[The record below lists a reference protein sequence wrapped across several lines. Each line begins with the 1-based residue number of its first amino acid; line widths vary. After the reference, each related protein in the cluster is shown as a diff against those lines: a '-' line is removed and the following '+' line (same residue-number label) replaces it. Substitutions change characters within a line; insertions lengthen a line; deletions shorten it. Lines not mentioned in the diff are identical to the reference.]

1 MRLTGIPV
9 WDGRRDRGTSTL
21 TWTGDRIE
29 SVEREDAVG
38 GPEPELCV
46 IPGLVDTHVHLVGYA
61 GEGTAD
67 FATWPLVTTRDE
79 QVLHGVA
86 HAQRALRG
94 GVTTVRDLA
103 ADDAQVA
110 IRRVFDA
117 GILSGP
123 RVLAHGMVGMTAGH
137 NDLFVPP
144 AFPLRKPVADGP
156 DECRKLVRTWA
167 RAGMDGIKIATSGGV
182 LSIGDRNGW
191 RNQTPAEVEAT
202 VDEARALGMKVAA
215 HAHSHAGIQAALDAG
230 VDSIEHA
237 TLMSIEQAEAIAARG
252 MTVGPTL
259 LINEAIAAGSVPV
272 TAQAMEKAA
281 ELVAARDALFAA
293 AARAGVRFVLGT
305 DANGHHVRFGDQMR
319 EVGRMTQV
327 LGMDAET
334 ALRSSTS
341 LAAQSIGLGDRVGA
355 LEPGMGADFLVL
367 RGRPWRRIEDLRTEN
382 LVAVVSRGRVAFGAL
397 PR

>member
-1 MRLTGIPV
+1 MRLSAIAL
-9 WDGRRDRGTSTL
+9 WDGDQYRGTSTL
-21 TWTGDRIE
+21 TWSGDRIE
-29 SVEREDAVG
+29 AVEPVEG
-38 GPEPELCV
+38 EPEPELCV
-46 IPGLVDTHVHLVGYA
+46 IPGLVDTHVHLVGHA

-86 HAQRALRG
+86 HAQRAMRG
-94 GVTTVRDLA
+94 GVTTLRDLA

-117 GILSGP
+117 GILPGP

-202 VDEARALGMKVAA
+202 VDEARALGMRVAA
-215 HAHSHAGIQAALDAG
+215 HAHSRAGIQAALDAG

-252 MTVGPTL
+252 VTVGPTL

-281 ELVAARDALFAA
+281 ELVAARDELFAA

-319 EVGRMTQV
+319 EVGLMTRV
-327 LGMDAET
+327 LGLDAQA
-334 ALRSSTS
+334 ALRSATS
-341 LAAQSIGLGDRVGA
+341 LAARSIGLGDRVGTLA
-355 LEPGMGADFLVL
+355 VGMGVDFLVL
-367 RGRPWRRIEDLRTEN
+367 RGRPWERIGDLRLEN
-382 LVAVVSRGRVAFGAL
+382 LVAVVSRGRVVSGDL

>member
-1 MRLTGIPV
+1 MRLTGFAL
-9 WDGRRDRGTSTL
+9 WDGERFRGTSTL
-21 TWTGDRIE
+21 NWSGDRIE
-29 SVEREDAVG
+29 AVGTVEDAA
-38 GPEPELCV
+38 EPELCV

-117 GILSGP
+117 GILPGP

-202 VDEARALGMKVAA
+202 VDEARALGMRVAA

-272 TAQAMEKAA
+272 TAQAIEKAA
-281 ELVAARDALFAA
+281 ELVAARDELFAA

-305 DANGHHVRFGDQMR
+305 DANGHHVRFGDQMQ

-334 ALRSSTS
+334 ALRSATS
-341 LAAQSIGLGDRVGA
+341 LAARSIGLGDRVGTLA
-355 LEPGMGADFLVL
+355 AGMGADFLVL
-367 RGRPWRRIEDLRTEN
+367 RGRPWERIEDLRLEN
-382 LVAVVSRGRVAFGAL
+382 LVAVVSRGRVVSGAL

>member
-1 MRLTGIPV
+1 VRLTGFAL
-9 WDGRRDRGTSTL
+9 WDGERFRGTSTL
-21 TWTGDRIE
+21 NWSGDRIE
-29 SVEREDAVG
+29 AVGTVEDAA
-38 GPEPELCV
+38 EPELCV

-117 GILSGP
+117 GILPGP

-202 VDEARALGMKVAA
+202 VDEARALGMRVAA

-281 ELVAARDALFAA
+281 ELVAARDELFAA

-305 DANGHHVRFGDQMR
+305 DANGHHVRFGDQMQ

-334 ALRSSTS
+334 ALRSATS
-341 LAAQSIGLGDRVGA
+341 LAARSIGLGDRVGTLA
-355 LEPGMGADFLVL
+355 AGMGADFLVL
-367 RGRPWRRIEDLRTEN
+367 RGRPWERIEDLRLEN
-382 LVAVVSRGRVAFGAL
+382 LVAVVSRGRVVSGAL

>member
-1 MRLTGIPV
+1 VRLSAIAL
-9 WDGRRDRGTSTL
+9 WDGDQYCGTSAL
-21 TWTGDRIE
+21 TWSGDRIE
-29 SVEREDAVG
+29 AVEPVEGA
-38 GPEPELCV
+38 PEPELCV

-67 FATWPLVTTRDE
+67 FATWPLTTTRDE

-86 HAQRALRG
+86 HAQRAMRG
-94 GVTTVRDLA
+94 GVTTLRDLA

-117 GILSGP
+117 GILPGP

-144 AFPLRKPVADGP
+144 AIPLRKPVADGP

-202 VDEARALGMKVAA
+202 VDEARALGMRVAA

-237 TLMSIEQAEAIAARG
+237 TLMSIEQAETIAARG
-252 MTVGPTL
+252 VTVGPTL

-281 ELVAARDALFAA
+281 ELVAARDELFAA

-305 DANGHHVRFGDQMR
+305 DANGHHVRFGDQMQ
-319 EVGRMTQV
+319 EVGLMTRV
-327 LGMDAET
+327 LGMDAEA
-334 ALRSSTS
+334 ALRSAAS
-341 LAAQSIGLGDRVGA
+341 LAARSIGLGDRVGTLA
-355 LEPGMGADFLVL
+355 ATMGADFLVL
-367 RGRPWRRIEDLRTEN
+367 RGRTWERIGDLRLEN
-382 LVAVVSRGRVAFGAL
+382 LVAVVSRGRVVFGDL

>member
-1 MRLTGIPV
+1 MRLTGFAL
-9 WDGRRDRGTSTL
+9 WDGERFRGTSTL
-21 TWTGDRIE
+21 SWSGDRIE
-29 SVEREDAVG
+29 AVATVEDVA
-38 GPEPELCV
+38 EPELCV

-117 GILSGP
+117 GILPGP

-202 VDEARALGMKVAA
+202 VDEARALGMRVAA

-281 ELVAARDALFAA
+281 ELVAARDELFAA

-305 DANGHHVRFGDQMR
+305 DANGHHVRFGDQMQ

-327 LGMDAET
+327 LGMDAEA
-334 ALRSSTS
+334 ALRSATS
-341 LAAQSIGLGDRVGA
+341 LAARSIGLGDRVGTLA
-355 LEPGMGADFLVL
+355 AGMGADFLVL
-367 RGRPWRRIEDLRTEN
+367 RGRPWQRIEDLRLEN
-382 LVAVVSRGRVAFGAL
+382 LVAVVSRGRVVSGAL

>member
-1 MRLTGIPV
+1 MRLSAIAL
-9 WDGRRDRGTSTL
+9 WDGDQYCGTSAL
-21 TWTGDRIE
+21 TWSGDRIE
-29 SVEREDAVG
+29 AVEPVEG
-38 GPEPELCV
+38 EPEPELCV

-67 FATWPLVTTRDE
+67 FATWPLTTTRDE

-86 HAQRALRG
+86 HAQRAMRG
-94 GVTTVRDLA
+94 GVTTLRDLA

-117 GILSGP
+117 GILPGP

-202 VDEARALGMKVAA
+202 VDEARALGMRVAA

-237 TLMSIEQAEAIAARG
+237 TLMSIEQAETIAARG
-252 MTVGPTL
+252 VTVGPTL

-281 ELVAARDALFAA
+281 ELVAARDELFAA

-305 DANGHHVRFGDQMR
+305 DANGHHVRFGDQMQ
-319 EVGRMTQV
+319 EVGLMTRV
-327 LGMDAET
+327 LGMDAEA
-334 ALRSSTS
+334 ALRSATS
-341 LAAQSIGLGDRVGA
+341 LAARSIGLGDRVGTLA
-355 LEPGMGADFLVL
+355 ATMGADFLVL
-367 RGRPWRRIEDLRTEN
+367 RGRPWERIGDLRLEN
-382 LVAVVSRGRVAFGAL
+382 LVAVVSRGRVVFGDL

>member
-1 MRLTGIPV
+1 MRLDGIAL
-9 WDGRRDRGTSTL
+9 WDGGEYRGPSTL
-21 TWTGDRIE
+21 VWSGDRIE
-29 SVEREDAVG
+29 AVDPAAHEER
-38 GPEPELCV
+38 PELCV

-86 HAQRALRG
+86 HAQRALRA
-94 GVTTVRDLA
+94 GVTTLRDLA

-117 GILSGP
+117 GILPGP

-144 AFPLRKPVADGP
+144 AFPLRKPVADGA
-156 DECRKLVRTWA
+156 DECRRLVRTWA

-191 RNQTPAEVEAT
+191 RNQTRGEIEAT

-215 HAHSHAGIQAALDAG
+215 HAHSRAGIQAALDAG

-237 TLMSIEQAEAIAARG
+237 TLMSAEQAETIAARG
-252 MTVGPTL
+252 VTVGPTL

-272 TAQAMEKAA
+272 TAEAREKAA
-281 ELVAARDALFAA
+281 ELVAARDELFAA
-293 AARAGVRFVLGT
+293 AAQAGVRFVLGT

-319 EVGRMTQV
+319 EVGRMAQV
-327 LGMDAET
+327 LGLDAQA
-334 ALRSSTS
+334 ALRSATS
-341 LAAQSIGLGDRVGA
+341 LAARSIGLGDRVGTLA
-355 LEPGMGADFLVL
+355 VGMGADFLVV
-367 RGRPWRRIEDLRTEN
+367 RGRPWERIEELRPEN
-382 LVAVVSRGRVAFGAL
+382 LIAVVSRGRVAGGGL
-397 PR
+397 PG